1 MAAGSHGHM
10 GGPATMSDVRPQ
22 EARRNVTGHGS
33 PSRAVVGVL
42 PAGLEWA
49 AAVALAASHGEYPSF
64 RRVFPSP
71 ARRGRALRPF
81 FAATIRDAMRFG
93 VVRAAWQGPKVL
105 AVAVWLPPG
114 AFPWTARRKLSATS
128 YLLRVLAADPRNFP
142 NFMRYGANAERAHPA
157 DRHWYLVVA
166 GVRPEAQRQG
176 FGSRLMR
183 PELDV
188 ADSDGMPVYLETAD
202 RANIAYYER
211 FGFTV
216 IDHSLELVPGGPAHV
231 AMRRPVGG

>member
-1 MAAGSHGHM
+1 MAICAGVGHHVIC
-10 GGPATMSDVRPQ
+10 GTPGSERDL
-22 EARRNVTGHGS
+22 TGHRS
-33 PSRAVVGVL
+33 PSGVVVGVL
-42 PAGLEWA
+42 PPGLEWA
-49 AAVALAASHGEYPSF
+49 AAAALAASHADYPSF

-81 FAATIRDAMRFG
+81 FAATVRDAMQFG
-93 VVRAAWQGPKVL
+93 VVRAAWQEPEVL

-114 AFPWTARRKLSATS
+114 AFPWTAWRKLRAMP
-128 YLLRVLAADPRNFP
+128 YLLRVLTADPGNFP
-142 NFMRYGANAERAHPA
+142 KFMRYGTNAERAHPA

-176 FGSRLMR
+176 LGSRLMR
-183 PELDV
+183 QELAT
-188 ADSDGMPVYLETAD
+188 ADSDGVLVYLETAD
-202 RANIAYYER
+202 RANVAYYER

-216 IDHSLELVPGGPAHV
+216 IDQALELVPGGPAHV